1 MARGPALLI
10 LISMEA
16 VETAMM
22 LMKSAIF
29 GGNLGSSLT
38 ASHA

>member
-16 VETAMM
+16 VEMATM
-22 LMKSAIF
+22 LMNNATF
-29 GGNLGSSLT
+29 WGNPGLSPT
-38 ASHA
+38 ANQG